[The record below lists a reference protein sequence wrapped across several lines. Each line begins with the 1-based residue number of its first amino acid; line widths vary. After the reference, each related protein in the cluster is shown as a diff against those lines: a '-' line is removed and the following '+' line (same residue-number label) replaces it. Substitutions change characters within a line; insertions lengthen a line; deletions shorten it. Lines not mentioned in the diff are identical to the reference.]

1 MFGYE
6 DVRRSNLDEILGL
19 AQTSAAFAMEQA
31 RRMFSAW
38 RSVEL
43 PYYTD
48 ERGKWVRPDRE
59 NRWTDWMDGFFGH
72 QLWRFYRLT
81 RDDVW
86 RQKAMAYTEPLAERR
101 DDDTVHDLGFVIGKP
116 FCEWLA
122 FARQEDEREHIVQTL
137 IDAGRTLVGERTGR
151 TGTRRW
157 FPVGRAEGYMRA
169 FYQTK
174 EGTPGEYLFIDEM
187 MNIFVVYRAAS
198 LATDTELKARLLD
211 MADTHC
217 RTSLKYLVRG
227 DGSVSQAAVFSMP
240 SEERYRRFLRHDAP
254 QGADPAGCWSRA
266 AAWACYGFT
275 EVFGLNGD
283 RRYLD
288 AARSVARFFLHSTQ
302 PDGVPFYDLSIQEAP
317 AGEAMDADCLA
328 IVGVA
333 CLRLARATE
342 SALERRAFYQ
352 AFLAAVRTLGRAPYL
367 VRETRQE
374 DGVITLC
381 TYNKPLHLGVNGST
395 AFGDCYA
402 VELFTEGALLDRA
415 EAYPFLPE

>member
-1 MFGYE
+1 MFVYD
-6 DVRRSNLDEILGL
+6 DVRRSDLEEILSTAVGC
-19 AQTSAAFAMEQA
+19 ATFAMEQA
-31 RRMFSAW
+31 KRMFPAW
-38 RSVEL
+38 RTVEL
-43 PYYTD
+43 PYYTN

-81 RDDVW
+81 RDEVW

-116 FCEWLA
+116 FCEWLT

-137 IDAGRTLVGERTGR
+137 IDAGRTLVGEHPGR
-151 TGTRRW
+151 TATRRW
-157 FPVGRAEGYMRA
+157 YPVGRNEGYMRA

-187 MNIFVVYRAAS
+187 MNIFVVYRAAA
-198 LATDTELKARLLD
+198 LTRDAELKARLTA

-254 QGADPAGCWSRA
+254 QGADPAGCWARA

-275 EVFGLNGD
+275 EVYGLSGD
-283 RRYLD
+283 RSYLD
-288 AARSVARFFLHSTQ
+288 AARSVARFFLASTR

-317 AGEAMDADCLA
+317 PGEAMDADSLA

-333 CLRLARATE
+333 CLRLARATD
-342 SALERRAFYQ
+342 SAIERLVLYQ
-352 AFLAAVRTLGRAPYL
+352 AFLAAIRTLSRAPYL
-367 VRETRQE
+367 VQETKQE
-374 DGVITLC
+374 DGVISLC
-381 TYNKPLHLGVNGST
+381 TYNKPLSLGINCST

-402 VELFTEGALLDRA
+402 VELFTEGALLDPR
-415 EAYPFLPE
+415 EIYPFLPA

>member
-1 MFGYE
+1 MFATE
-6 DVRRSNLDEILGL
+6 DIKRRDLEEILAA
-19 AQTSAAFAMEQA
+19 AQSAAAFAMEQA
-31 RRMFSAW
+31 KRMFPQW

-43 PYYTD
+43 PYYTN

-81 RDDVW
+81 RDEMW

-116 FCEWLA
+116 FTEWLR
-122 FARQEDEREHIVQTL
+122 FARQEDERQHIRETL
-137 IDAGRTLVGERTGR
+137 VSAGRTLIGERPGR

-157 FPVGRAEGYMRA
+157 YPVGRDEGYMRA
-169 FYQTK
+169 FYQTA

-187 MNIFVVYRAAS
+187 MNVFLVYRAAS
-198 LATDTELKARLLD
+198 LTADPEQRSRLTN

-217 RTSLKYLVRG
+217 RTSLKYLLRG

-240 SEERYRRFLRHDAP
+240 SEERYRRFLRWDAP
-254 QGADPAGCWSRA
+254 QGADPSGCWARA
-266 AAWACYGFT
+266 AAWACYGFM
-275 EVFGLNGD
+275 EVFGLNAD
-283 RRYLD
+283 RAYLD
-288 AARSVARFFLHSTQ
+288 AARSVARFFRARA
-302 PDGVPFYDLSIQEAP
+302 PEDGVPPYDLSMTEPA

-328 IVGVA
+328 IVGVS

-342 SALERRAFYQ
+342 SAVERRAFYQ
-352 AFLAAVRTLGRAPYL
+352 IFLGAIRTLSRAPYL

-381 TYNKPLHLGVNGST
+381 TYNKPRGLGINGAT

-402 VELFTEGALLDRA
+402 VELFTEGALVEA
-415 EAYPFLPE
+415 EEIYPYLSD